1 MLSTLCSDP
10 LCPVAVMHPVMRSAM
25 LPCNLQTL
33 FLANQR
39 QGSIDSCSRLDRR
52 RVTLRPVAVHLVKRD
67 AMLSHLLSAVH
78 RESISVQASCSAVDC
93 GVQCS
98 RLFLHARCNACKRSR
113 QSVGLIVLCATMRAK
128 QFNRC
133 PGRLVLSSKKKEN
146 DVTARD
152 KVLQIVQILCT
163 AFAMRGVHI
172 SHWSTAHPVG
182 CMCCTCA
189 NIKTCNSHLS
199 HKWYKM
205 TRGQTRSYQAWKKAN
220 RAMRVPKVAPLIII
234 SIILL
239 SLFYFYVLGNFN

>member
-67 AMLSHLLSAVH
+67 AMLSHLQPALH
-78 RESISVQASCSAVDC
+78 RASISVQASCSAVDC

-98 RLFLHARCNACKRSR
+98 RLFLHSRCNACKRSR
-113 QSVGLIVLCATMRAK
+113 QSVGLIELCATMRAK

-133 PGRLVLSSKKKEN
+133 PGRLVLSSPEKRKRRHRTRQSAAN
-146 DVTARD
+146 
-152 KVLQIVQILCT
+152 
-163 AFAMRGVHI
+163 
-172 SHWSTAHPVG
+172 
-182 CMCCTCA
+182 CA
-189 NIKTCNSHLS
+189 NSLHSFCDARRAHF
-199 HKWYKM
+199 
-205 TRGQTRSYQAWKKAN
+205 TREHCTSSW
-220 RAMRVPKVAPLIII
+220 L
-234 SIILL
+234 
-239 SLFYFYVLGNFN
+239 YVLHMCQY